1 MGHFVKGEFT
11 YIQKKKKKQLKTNPQ
26 EKKVP
31 QECSTCLLLR
41 AEPDICEASRFK
53 IPYPTLDAGP
63 WCCFLSLG
71 IPVFSNNFILET

>member
-11 YIQKKKKKQLKTNPQ
+11 YIQKKKKPTQNQSPG
-26 EKKVP
+26 KKVP

-63 WCCFLSLG
+63 WCCSLSLG
-71 IPVFSNNFILET
+71 ISVFSNNFILET